1 MSEKTMITGFVLA
14 GGRSSRMGR
23 EKAALLI
30 DGRPMIEH
38 VIERLRPCVSRLC
51 VIAHPCNLDAFN
63 DLDVDAILTDIAPS
77 RGPLMGVYTGLMHTA
92 TALNVFAA
100 CDMPG
105 IEPALIDRL
114 LAAWQP
120 GCEAIAG
127 TGPEGRPYPLPM
139 LCHVSAR
146 RTVGALLDAR
156 REALHELL
164 SLPTGRAVGL
174 QETECRRWFVNVNT
188 LDDYATLCNEPAIP
202 FRR

>member
-1 MSEKTMITGFVLA
+1 MITGFVLA

-23 EKAALLI
+23 EKASLLI

-38 VIERLRPCVSRLC
+38 VIGRLRPCVSRLC
-51 VIAHPCNLDAFN
+51 VIAPPRHLDAFN
-63 DLDVDAILTDIAPS
+63 NLEVDAILTDLAPS

-92 TALNVFAA
+92 TTLNVFAA

-105 IEPALIDRL
+105 IEPELINRL

-120 GCEAIAG
+120 GREAIAG
-127 TGPEGRPYPLPM
+127 IGPDGHPYPLPM

-146 RTVGALLDAR
+146 RTVGALLDAQSD
-156 REALHELL
+156 ALHELL
-164 SLPTGRAVGL
+164 SLPTGRAVEL
-174 QETECRRWFVNVNT
+174 PEADSRRWFVNVNT
-188 LDDYATLCNEPAIP
+188 LDDYATLCDEISLP